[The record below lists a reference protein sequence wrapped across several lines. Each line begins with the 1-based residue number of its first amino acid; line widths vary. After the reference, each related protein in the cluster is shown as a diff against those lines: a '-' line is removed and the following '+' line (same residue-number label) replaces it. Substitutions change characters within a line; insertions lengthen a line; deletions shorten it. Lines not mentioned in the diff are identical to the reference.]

1 MDNTIDLLQIKI
13 EKAKSDLPENT
24 LNAINAVDW
33 RGVILAIKEKRRYS
47 IEQLGDLELE
57 TELLLCGLSDP
68 KDYPRELES
77 RMKISKMEASEL
89 VNEMNNLV
97 FSKIK
102 DGLIKNTE
110 RKEVFAK
117 NEMNDN
123 QVLNN
128 AGIEIIKPELLSGID
143 KEKITESKEEVLKK
157 IEKPEQAH
165 PILAQKLSGFTKSEV
180 VETQHSLDNITKPA
194 HNASGIADAG
204 GTNTPTIDPYREK
217 PE

>member
-13 EKAKSDLPENT
+13 EKAKSGLPENT
-24 LNAINAVDW
+24 LNAINAIDW

-57 TELLLCGLSDP
+57 TELLLCGLSNP

-77 RMKISKMEASEL
+77 RMQISKMEANEL

-110 RKEVFAK
+110 RKDVFAK

-143 KEKITESKEEVLKK
+143 KDKITN
-157 IEKPEQAH
+157 
-165 PILAQKLSGFTKSEV
+165 G
-180 VETQHSLDNITKPA
+180 
-194 HNASGIADAG
+194 
-204 GTNTPTIDPYREK
+204 R
-217 PE
+217 